1 MDIKAMYHV
10 MGKVEKAAYDAGLR
24 VGTWHP
30 GDGATRYRFFRETAE
45 GNAKNAGTGYYD
57 YFGGSNALITVLGR
71 KAAFAFI
78 EAFRL
83 GRNSGIREASAEVI
97 NGATHDQSSTPCD
110 ECEQPIPDIGSGG
123 VANRHHASSCSLF
136 DASAD

>member
-97 NGATHDQSSTPCD
+97 
-110 ECEQPIPDIGSGG
+110 PDIGSGG

>member
-97 NGATHDQSSTPCD
+97 NGATHDQSP
-110 ECEQPIPDIGSGG
+110 EQVGLALKQAR
-123 VANRHHASSCSLF
+123 V
-136 DASAD
+136 